1 MAWPMDPEF
10 GKEKE
15 ERMTDTRK
23 SEDGGMWMDV

>member
-10 GKEKE
+10 AKEKE
-15 ERMTDTRK
+15 RMTETRK